1 MHPILIN
8 RAYLY
13 GQLIFNKDT
22 KIIQWGKNNLLNKW
36 CWDNWI
42 STCERVKLDPY
53 LTSYTK
59 ISSK

>member
-1 MHPILIN
+1 MYPIVIN
-8 RAYLY
+8 HAYLY

-22 KIIQWGKNNLLNKW
+22 KIIQWGKKYLLNKW

-42 STCERVKLDPY
+42 STSERMKLDPY